1 MVRFIAKEGSTVNI
15 NQGTLTVAKAVR
27 FAGVSDDVATSSSVK
42 NQRRYR
48 IINRWW

>member
-1 MVRFIAKEGSTVNI
+1 MVNLSQKEGGTVNI
-15 NQGTLTVAKAVR
+15 NQGTLTVAKGSEI
-27 FAGVSDDVATSSSVK
+27 AGVSDDVSDKFICK